1 MQKNKI
7 FVVTILLLAAIAA
20 SFGVPRPKYQGL
32 NVLAKLNVP
41 LVIGDWQGK
50 DVADLNMEDGRY
62 NFISKIFARTYANK
76 EGVNL
81 DLFILDAGNFHNP
94 KICFTGAGFKI
105 SEVPDKNFMV
115 SGKPFRCHS
124 LIVEKDN
131 ERYLLTYWITIDKK
145 NVDWFE
151 QKANQLF
158 SSLVNRKKAGLMCR
172 IDLPFHKGEE
182 AAALALTERFINDL
196 AAQTGSEGR
205 DYIFGRLNI

>member
-7 FVVTILLLAAIAA
+7 FVVTILLLAAIAVC
-20 SFGVPRPKYQGL
+20 FCLPRPKYQGL

-41 LVIGDWQGK
+41 QVIGGWQGK

-62 NFISKIFARTYANK
+62 NFISKIFARTYTNK
-76 EGVNL
+76 EGISLN
-81 DLFILDAGNFHNP
+81 LFILDAGNFHNP

-105 SEVPDKNFMV
+105 SEAPDKNFTV
-115 SGKPFRCHS
+115 AGKPLKSHS

-131 ERYLLTYWITIDKK
+131 EKYLLTYWITIDKK
-145 NVDWFE
+145 GVDWFE

-158 SSLVNRKKAGLMCR
+158 SSLLNRKKAALMCR

-182 AAALALTERFINDL
+182 AAALALTEHFINDL
-196 AAQTGSEGR
+196 AAQTVPEDR
-205 DYIFGRLNI
+205 DYIFGN